1 MLATLLISLHILFSF
16 QQTDSSNYQLLVG
29 SYTREGN
36 PGIEV
41 FDASTTSGSV
51 RSRYNRQ
58 MSNASFLAVSANTQF
73 LYTVSEQSGSA
84 SVAAFRLNNKGEY
97 DLLNTAA
104 AKGSGPCHVAL
115 REATQTVYAANYGS
129 GSLSVFKTEN
139 GRLLPIAQ
147 HIQYT
152 GSSVNKSRQLGP
164 HAHQVVVSPD
174 QLYLYVNDLG
184 TDRIYQHR
192 IYADGLVNE
201 TPVMIQVKPGNGPRH
216 MTFNKTGSHAY
227 LLNELSGTVD
237 VFRVQDGQFS
247 LLQSIASDTSS
258 AESKASADIH
268 VSPNG
273 KWLISSNRITTD
285 QLTVF
290 AINPDGTLRKS
301 GHQPVAKMP
310 RNFNFDPT
318 GQTVWVGSQ
327 TENRIQVF
335 SFDDASG
342 KLTDLK
348 KDIQVKMP
356 VCLVFVKPQPET
368 DAEASIRSN
377 NITLI
382 PPTAPIA
389 NYVKYV
395 QVGNTVYLSG
405 HGPDKPG
412 GGQLFGKLGKDLTI
426 EEGQAAARLTGISL
440 ISTLRGY
447 IGDLNRVKRIV
458 KVVGLVNCT
467 PDFAQQPQVMNGC
480 SNLLVE
486 VFGDRGRHART
497 SVGVNALPNNI
508 AVEIE
513 MIVELK

>member
-1 MLATLLISLHILFSF
+1 MLATLLISLNTLFSF
-16 QQTDSSNYQLLVG
+16 QQSDTSNYQLLVG
-29 SYTREGN
+29 SYTKEGN

-41 FDASTTSGSV
+41 FDAQTASGSV
-51 RSRYNRQ
+51 KGRYTRS
-58 MSNASFLAVSANTQF
+58 MPNASFMAVSANTQY
-73 LYTVSEQSGSA
+73 LYTVSEQSGNA
-84 SVAAFRLNNKGEY
+84 AVAAFKLNSKGEY

-139 GRLLPIAQ
+139 GKLLPIAQ
-147 HIQYT
+147 HIQYA
-152 GSSVNKSRQLGP
+152 GSSINKSRQQGP

-201 TPVMIQVKPGNGPRH
+201 TPELIQIKPGNGPRH
-216 MTFNKTGSHAY
+216 MTFNATGSHAY
-227 LLNELSGTVD
+227 LLNELSGTID
-237 VFRVQDGQFS
+237 VFRVQEGKFS

-258 AESKASADIH
+258 AASKASADIH
-268 VSPNG
+268 ISPNG

-290 AINPDGTLRKS
+290 AINADGTLKKA

-318 GQTVWVGSQ
+318 GKTVWVGSQ
-327 TENRIQVF
+327 TESRIQVF
-335 SFDDASG
+335 SFDDATG
-342 KLTDLK
+342 NLTDLK
-348 KDIQVKMP
+348 KDISIKMP
-356 VCLVFVKPQPET
+356 VCLVFVKPQPEV
-368 DAEASIRSN
+368 DAEERIREN
-377 NITLI
+377 KITLI

-405 HGPDKPG
+405 HGPDKPE
-412 GGQLFGKLGKDLTI
+412 GGQVFGKLGKDLTV
-426 EEGQAAARLTGISL
+426 EQGQAAARLTGISL
-440 ISTLRGY
+440 ISTLKGY
-447 IGDLNRVKRIV
+447 VGDLNRVKRIV

-467 PDFAQQPQVMNGC
+467 PEFAQQPQVMNGC
-480 SNLLVE
+480 SNLMVE
-486 VFGDRGRHART
+486 VFGDKGRHART

>member
-1 MLATLLISLHILFSF
+1 MFATLLISLNALFSV
-16 QQTDSSNYQLLVG
+16 QQQDTASYHLLVG

-41 FDASTTSGSV
+41 FDANTHSGNV
-51 RSRYNRQ
+51 QRRYTRS
-58 MSNASFLAVSANTQF
+58 MPNASFLAVSASTQY
-73 LYTVSEQSGSA
+73 LYTVSEQSGNA
-84 SVAAFRLNNKGEY
+84 AVAAFRLNSKGEY

-115 REATQTVYAANYGS
+115 RESTQTVYAANYGS
-129 GSLSVFKTEN
+129 GSLSVFKTDN
-139 GRLLPIAQ
+139 GKLLPIAQ
-147 HIQYT
+147 HIQYA
-152 GSSVNKSRQLGP
+152 GSSINKSRQQGP

-201 TPVMIQVKPGNGPRH
+201 TPVIIPIKPGNGPRH
-216 MTFNKTGSHAY
+216 MTFSKTGLNAY

-237 VFRVQDGQFS
+237 VFRVQDGQFT
-247 LLQSIASDTSS
+247 LLQSVASDTSS

-268 VSPNG
+268 ISPNG
-273 KWLISSNRITTD
+273 RWLISSNRITTD

-290 AINPDGTLRKS
+290 AINPDGTLKKA

-318 GQTVWVGSQ
+318 GKTVWVGSQ

-335 SFDDASG
+335 AFDDATG

-348 KDIQVKMP
+348 KDVQVKMP
-356 VCLVFVKPQPET
+356 VCLVFVKPQPEV
-368 DAEASIRSN
+368 DAEAKIKEN

-395 QVGNTVYLSG
+395 QVGNTVFLSG

-412 GGQLFGKLGKDLTI
+412 GGQVFGKLGKDLTI
-426 EEGQAAARLTGISL
+426 EEGQDAARLTGISL
-440 ISTLRGY
+440 ISTLKGY
-447 IGDLNRVKRIV
+447 VGDLSRVKRIV
-458 KVVGLVNCT
+458 KISGFVNST
-467 PDFAQQPQVMNGC
+467 PEFGQQPQVMNGC
-480 SNLLVE
+480 SNLMVE

>member
-1 MLATLLISLHILFSF
+1 MFATLLISLNALFSF
-16 QQTDSSNYQLLVG
+16 QQQDSASYNLLVG

-41 FDASTTSGSV
+41 FDANTHSGTV
-51 RSRYNRQ
+51 QGRYSRT
-58 MSNASFLAVSANTQF
+58 MPNASFLAVSASTQY
-73 LYTVSEQSGSA
+73 LYTVSEQSGNA
-84 SVAAFRLNNKGEY
+84 SVAAFKLNSKGEY

-104 AKGSGPCHVAL
+104 AKGSGPCHVAI
-115 REATQTVYAANYGS
+115 RESTQTVYAANYGS

-147 HIQYT
+147 HFQYA
-152 GSSVNKSRQLGP
+152 GSSINKSRQQGP

-201 TPVMIQVKPGNGPRH
+201 TPVIIPVKPGNGPRH
-216 MTFNKTGSHAY
+216 MTFNAAGTHAY
-227 LLNELSGTVD
+227 LLSELSGTVD
-237 VFRVQDGQFS
+237 VFRVQDGQFK
-247 LLQSIASDTSS
+247 LIQTAVSDTSA

-268 VSPNG
+268 ISPNG
-273 KWLISSNRITTD
+273 RWLISSNRITTD

-318 GQTVWVGSQ
+318 GKTVWVGSQ

-335 SFDDASG
+335 AFDDATG

-348 KDIQVKMP
+348 KDVQIKMP
-356 VCLVFVKPQPET
+356 VCLVFVKPQIEV
-368 DAEASIRSN
+368 DAESRIKEN

-405 HGPDKPG
+405 HGPDKPE
-412 GGQLFGKLGKDLTI
+412 GGQVFGKVGKDLTV
-426 EEGQAAARLTGISL
+426 EQGQAAARLTGISL
-440 ISTLRGY
+440 ISTLKGY
-447 IGDLNRVKRIV
+447 IGDLDRVKRIV

-467 PDFAQQPQVMNGC
+467 PEFAQQPQVMNGC
-480 SNLLVE
+480 SNLMVE